1 MDGFWNVKV
10 TYVTGGV
17 NRTRNYTVFGPM
29 LMHAIER
36 CMEDFPTEDRDMQ
49 MFRKVECEKMVNTG
63 NIIQV
68 KDTASRT

>member
-1 MDGFWNVKV
+1 M
-10 TYVTGGV
+10 GV

-36 CMEDFPTEDRDMQ
+36 ALEDFPTEGRGME
-49 MFRKVECEKMVNTG
+49 MFQKVECEKMQNTG

-68 KDTASRT
+68 KDTAARA